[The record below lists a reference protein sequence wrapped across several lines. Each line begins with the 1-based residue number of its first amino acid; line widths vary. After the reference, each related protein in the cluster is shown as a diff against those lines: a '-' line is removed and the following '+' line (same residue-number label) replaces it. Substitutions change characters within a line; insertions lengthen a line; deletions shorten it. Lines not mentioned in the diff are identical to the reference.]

1 MLSLTGSRQEQNPD
15 EELELIVKKEEQVVS
30 KFLRKHFGKNPA
42 YEPLGNGTAPDFSID
57 GTAFEVRRLNQRYI
71 DESGASEGLEQV
83 NIPLNIALQRE
94 LSRIPFSDKGGSI
107 FWGSKFK
114 RPLEGKMGRIVTQ
127 LAEAAREH
135 YEQGSRKSKE
145 ITVGGVT
152 LDLIPSST
160 STGKAFM
167 VGYTV
172 DDDSG
177 GMLGDI
183 YPTSIRLALEEK
195 IAKTKDIADRFDR
208 WILILVDDVLPGLM
222 EPNDIGALDLH
233 LHHFNVVA
241 ILNPDA
247 SLALEYPVGF
257 LKLHDRIRQRAYELY
272 EERGRGQGHDL
283 DDWLKAEG
291 ELSSRSSN

>member
-1 MLSLTGSRQEQNPD
+1 M
-15 EELELIVKKEEQVVS
+15 KKEEQVVS
-30 KFLRKHFGKNPA
+30 EFLRKHFGKNPV
-42 YEPLGNGTAPDFSID
+42 YEPLGNGTPPDFSID
-57 GTAFEVRRLNQRYI
+57 GTAFEVRRLNQRYM
-71 DESGASEGLEQV
+71 DESGANEGLEQV
-83 NIPLNIALQRE
+83 DIPLNVALQSE

-114 RPLEGKMGRIVTQ
+114 RPLEGKMARIVTQ
-127 LAEAAREH
+127 LAQAAREH
-135 YEQGSRKSKE
+135 YEKGSRKSKE
-145 ITVGGVT
+145 IAVGGVT

-167 VGYTV
+167 MGYTV

-195 IAKTKDIADRFDR
+195 IAKTKDIADKFDR
-208 WILILVDDVLPGLM
+208 WILILVDDVLPGIM
-222 EPNDIGALDLH
+222 EPNDIGPLDLH
-233 LHHFNVVA
+233 LLHFNVVV

-247 SLALEYPVGF
+247 SLALEHPVGF
-257 LKLHDRIRQRAYELY
+257 LKLYEKIRLRAYELY

-291 ELSSRSSN
+291 ELSS